1 MRIFILED
9 SNFVELPLSSTISM
23 LNFQCQ
29 VRMSVRTATRGT
41 QLLLELRMITKTTKS
56 TLSNTP
62 S

>member
-9 SNFVELPLSSTISM
+9 SNFVELPVGSKISM

-29 VRMSVRTATRGT
+29 VCISVRTATRGT
-41 QLLLELRMITKTTKS
+41 QLVLQLRMITNTTKS
-56 TLSNTP
+56 TLSNTA